1 MLWISWLVVG
11 LYDVRFVTDSI
22 FGTLF
27 LHPNEYTV
35 YSVVS

>member
-22 FGTLF
+22 FGMFF
-27 LHPNEYTV
+27 LCSSDYMDA
-35 YSVVS
+35 VS